1 MLATFFIWNT
11 FTAEKAALD
20 IERELKA
27 AETAIVRIEE
37 SAPSTYETFVL
48 PLNEATRGL
57 YGTWG
62 RLEHLMIVMNDEN
75 WRKVEET
82 YQPQI
87 VGFSLRVGQSKKLY
101 EISKRIAASEKNPIR
116 RRILE
121 KMVQRAELSGV
132 ALEGAAKERFNEVE
146 TRLAKLSSD
155 FSNAVVD
162 ATKAFSF
169 EKDGKTYTID
179 DGDYPQTIRHCA
191 DREVREKLYRARMTR
206 APENAARIKELLAL
220 RAEEAKILGFRNF
233 GELSLATKCAPSVK
247 AVMEMI
253 DKLDAA
259 TVEIAAADDRELP
272 LPDGVKKLEPW
283 DFAYAAERL
292 REKKYAY
299 SEEELK
305 KHFELEDVLKGMFRI
320 ANILFDVEVRE
331 LTGAEKPSVWHPD
344 VRFFQV
350 LEKGAPIAHFYLD
363 PYVRPGRKRDGA
375 WADVFENRR
384 KGVLPLAHMV
394 TNFPQL
400 DANGKCRLSYVE
412 VEIVFHEFGHVLQ
425 TMLTRIEEERA
436 AGINLIEWDAVE
448 VASQFMQNWCL
459 DDRTGIKV
467 PAELKAKVRAAKNF
481 RAAAACRRQ
490 LIFAK
495 TDMQLHTLATIT
507 DPMTIMNVNQDHFGL
522 PRIPEEHF
530 LTAFT
535 HIFADS
541 LAAGYYGYK
550 WAEVMS
556 ADCFGAFEEAG
567 LSDDQAVR
575 RLGKKY
581 RETIL
586 GLGGSVSAL
595 EVFRR
600 FRGRDPD
607 ITAILRQQDFIR
619 K

>member
-1 MLATFFIWNT
+1 MLAAFFIWNT
-11 FTAEKAALD
+11 FTAEKAAME

-27 AETAIVRIEE
+27 AEVAIVRIEE
-37 SAPSTYETFVL
+37 SAPTTYESFVL

-57 YGTWG
+57 YDVWG
-62 RLEHLMIVMNDEN
+62 RLGHILNVMNDEA

-82 YQPQI
+82 YQPQM
-87 VGFSLRVGQSKKLY
+87 VQFSLRVGQSKKLY
-101 EISKRIAASEKNPIR
+101 EIAKRIAASEKDPTR

-121 KMVQRAELSGV
+121 KMVQGAELSGV
-132 ALEGAAKERFNEVE
+132 ALEGAAKERFNAIQ
-146 TRLAKLSSD
+146 TQQAKLSMD

-162 ATKAFSF
+162 ATKAFAF

-179 DGDYPQTIRHCA
+179 DASYPQTIKHCA
-191 DREVREKLYRARMTR
+191 DREVREKVYRARMTR

-220 RAEEAKILGFRNF
+220 RTEEAKLLGFGNY

-259 TVEIAAADDRELP
+259 TLEIAAADDRELP
-272 LPDGVKKLEPW
+272 HPDGIKKLEPW
-283 DFAYAAERL
+283 DFGYAAERL
-292 REKKYAY
+292 REQKYAY

-320 ANILFDVEVRE
+320 ANFLFDVEVRE

-363 PYVRPGRKRDGA
+363 PYVRPGLKRGGA
-375 WADVFENRR
+375 WADAFENRR
-384 KGVLPLAHMV
+384 KGVLPLSLMV
-394 TNFPQL
+394 TNFPQPEA
-400 DANGKCRLSYVE
+400 DGKCYLPFRE
-412 VEIVFHEFGHVLQ
+412 VETVFHEFGHALQ
-425 TMLTRIEEERA
+425 SMLTRIEDEGA
-436 AGINLIEWDAVE
+436 AGINLVEWDAVE
-448 VASQFMQNWCL
+448 VASQFMENWCL

-467 PAELKAKVRAAKNF
+467 PSQLKAKVRAAKNF

-490 LIFAK
+490 LVFAK
-495 TDMQLHTLATIT
+495 TDMQLHTVASV
-507 DPMTIMNVNQDHFGL
+507 PSPSEVMRANQDHFGL
-522 PRIPEEHF
+522 PRVPDEDF
-530 LTAFT
+530 LNAFT
-535 HIFADS
+535 HIFAGGYS
-541 LAAGYYGYK
+541 AGYYGYK

-567 LSDDQAVR
+567 LKDDAAVKA
-575 RLGKKY
+575 LGRKY
-581 RETIL
+581 RETVL
-586 GLGGSVSAL
+586 GLGGSISAL
-595 EVFRR
+595 EVFKR
-600 FRGRDPD
+600 FRGRDPE
-607 ITAILRQQDFIR
+607 IAAILRQQDLV